1 MKNGILTDPQGRIGY
16 IASNQQFQFDDPPQL
31 GAIWTAGFSVCE
43 NGSLAL
49 GDDVIWWKCLSGSFY
64 NLYFKT
70 TGSDCIESY
79 LITHAINST
88 SGPVP
93 VSNTP
98 SASGSTGTRTT
109 PPGNAATTDNGPT
122 TSTSSTSTSNKQTSN
137 GGLPT
142 GAKIGVGVG
151 VGVGVG
157 CLLLAFAAFLYLRRR
172 LYAKNASSG
181 GPTIP
186 EMQNPGD
193 MPVEERPQEL
203 AAGRGELPE
212 LPVKER
218 PQELSS
224 ERY

>member
-1 MKNGILTDPQGRIGY
+1 MKNGILTDPLGRTGY
-16 IASNQQFQFDDPPQL
+16 VASNEQLQFDDPPQL

-70 TGSDCIESY
+70 IGSECIESY
-79 LITHAINST
+79 LITHAFNGT
-88 SGPVP
+88 SSPIP

-109 PPGNAATTDNGPT
+109 TAGNAATTDNGPT

-172 LYAKNASSG
+172 LYAKTASSG

-186 EMQNPGD
+186 EMQNPGE